1 LFTFSVFDVCTIR
14 ILTKVDLMLMPD
26 AGNIFDCPMDVAVT
40 VSSTIAGTSLSGGS
54 GSFTVPRLFNLF

>member
-1 LFTFSVFDVCTIR
+1 
-14 ILTKVDLMLMPD
+14 MLMPD

-54 GSFTVPRLFNLF
+54 GSFTVPRLFNLFWHRNPLQQIKKNY

>member
-1 LFTFSVFDVCTIR
+1 
-14 ILTKVDLMLMPD
+14 MLMPD